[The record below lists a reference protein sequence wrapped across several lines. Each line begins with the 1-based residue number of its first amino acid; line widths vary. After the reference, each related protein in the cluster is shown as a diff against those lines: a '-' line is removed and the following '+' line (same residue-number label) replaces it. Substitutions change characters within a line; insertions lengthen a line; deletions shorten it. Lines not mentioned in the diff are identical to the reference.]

1 MAQFFYVCILR
12 MLEKM
17 FAGKASDGIDSNILG
32 RCVMS
37 ALLSQIICVI
47 IIIAISA
54 IVIITDKRPQKQE
67 NKEDNAN
74 E

>member
-1 MAQFFYVCILR
+1 
-12 MLEKM
+12 
-17 FAGKASDGIDSNILG
+17 
-32 RCVMS
+32 MS